1 MTKHKKSSTK
11 YARVLPTRPVLWISP
26 YASPETL
33 THMRRTEAREWV
45 QRYRAKAREDGAAAA
60 QVWWAGIISAIERK
74 RGLDAATE
82 LRRLMN
88 EERNEIRSTGG

>member
-1 MTKHKKSSTK
+1 MNKPKKSSTG
-11 YARVLPTRPVLWISP
+11 YERVSTTPTALWNSP
-26 YASPETL
+26 YNSPETL
-33 THMRRTEAREWV
+33 KNIRHSEAREWL
-45 QRYRAKAREDGAAAA
+45 QRYRRKASEDGAAAA

-88 EERNEIRSTGG
+88 EERSK

>member
-1 MTKHKKSSTK
+1 MNKHKKSSTG
-11 YARVLPTRPVLWISP
+11 YERVLFTPPVLWTSP
-26 YASPETL
+26 YSSPETL
-33 THMRRTEAREWV
+33 MHMRRTEAMEWL
-45 QRYRAKAREDGAAAA
+45 QRYRRKASQDGAAAA

-88 EERNEIRSTGG
+88 EARDEIRSTGG

>member
-1 MTKHKKSSTK
+1 MNKPKKSSTE
-11 YARVLPTRPVLWISP
+11 YAMVSTTPTALWTSP
-26 YASPETL
+26 YSSPETL
-33 THMRRTEAREWV
+33 THMRRTEAREWL
-45 QRYRAKAREDGAAAA
+45 QRYRRKASQDGAAAA

-88 EERNEIRSTGG
+88 EARDEIRSTGR

>member
-1 MTKHKKSSTK
+1 MNKLKKSSTG
-11 YARVLPTRPVLWISP
+11 YERVSTTPPVLWTSP

-45 QRYRAKAREDGAAAA
+45 QRYRRKASQDGAAAA

-88 EERNEIRSTGG
+88 EERSK

>member
-1 MTKHKKSSTK
+1 MTKLKKSSTG
-11 YARVLPTRPVLWISP
+11 YERVLPTPPVLWTSP

-33 THMRRTEAREWV
+33 THMRRTEAREWL
-45 QRYRAKAREDGAAAA
+45 QRYRVKAREDGAEQARI
-60 QVWWAGIISAIERK
+60 WWAGIISAIERK

-88 EERNEIRSTGG
+88 EERSK

>member
-1 MTKHKKSSTK
+1 MNKPTKSSIESKMEQPIREKSLTK
-11 YARVLPTRPVLWISP
+11 P
-26 YASPETL
+26 YGSPETL

-45 QRYRAKAREDGAAAA
+45 QRYRAKASEDGAAAA

-74 RGLDAATE
+74 RGIDSATE

-88 EERNEIRSTGG
+88 EERNEIRSTG

>member
-1 MTKHKKSSTK
+1 MSKHKKSSTK

-26 YASPETL
+26 YNSPETL
-33 THMRRTEAREWV
+33 SYMRRTEAREWV
-45 QRYRAKAREDGAAAA
+45 ERYKRKARQVGAEQARI
-60 QVWWAGIISAIERK
+60 WWSVIISAIERK

-88 EERNEIRSTGG
+88 EERNK

>member
-1 MTKHKKSSTK
+1 MSKPKKSLTK

-26 YASPETL
+26 YSSPETL
-33 THMRRTEAREWV
+33 SHMRRTEAREWV
-45 QRYRAKAREDGAAAA
+45 ERYKRKARQVGAEQARI
-60 QVWWAGIISAIERK
+60 WWSVIISAIERK

-88 EERNEIRSTGG
+88 EERKK